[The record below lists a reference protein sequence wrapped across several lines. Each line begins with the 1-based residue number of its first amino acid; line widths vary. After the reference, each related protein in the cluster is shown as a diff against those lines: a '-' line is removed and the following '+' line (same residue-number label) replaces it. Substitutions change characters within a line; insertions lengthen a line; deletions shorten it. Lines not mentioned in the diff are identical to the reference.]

1 VKVLRV
7 KLGWVRDAVVS
18 EGGPMGAE
26 GREGVIVLDV
36 FLVDG
41 QTGGG

>member
-26 GREGVIVLDV
+26 GVIVLDV